1 MDFCVVLEN
10 WHKLRKCSCISFLL
24 SLPRAWPDFVIHDI
38 VQILVCFP
46 LPHIKIDVNSGLKE
60 LQTKVLLYLG
70 VTLCKYFT
78 GNDAALLLCPGFPV
92 WVCGA
97 WIFGL
102 IGIWASRR
110 HFPAIG
116 KLQHISYHRLTAC
129 SEVIVSI
136 AIIVSTKATDMSLHG
151 DKQKITKISNI

>member
-1 MDFCVVLEN
+1 M
-10 WHKLRKCSCISFLL
+10 
-24 SLPRAWPDFVIHDI
+24 
-38 VQILVCFP
+38 CFQ
-46 LPHIKIDVNSGLKE
+46 LPHVKIYVISGLKE
-60 LQTKVLLYLG
+60 LQIQALSYLG

-97 WIFGL
+97 RVFGL

-129 SEVIVSI
+129 SKVIVSI
-136 AIIVSTKATDMSLHG
+136 AIVVSTKATDMSLCG
-151 DKQKITKISNI
+151 DKHKIMKISKVQILSICEERTPGLILFKMGWASSATVLDIPIK